1 MCLLFSHGEVSIA
14 DILDAMEG
22 HRLASVIC
30 RIMVNSY
37 CAWELNVVMAD
48 EYPQLEPRDGMAS
61 PLEGNFP
68 CIACVEVGLLI
79 TISSQMHS
87 FTITSILEVRTPHKF
102 LS

>member
-14 DILDAMEG
+14 DILDAMKG

-37 CAWELNVVMAD
+37 LHCAWELSVVMAD
-48 EYPQLEPRDGMAS
+48 EYPQIEPRDGMAS
-61 PLEGNFP
+61 PLNVP
-68 CIACVEVGLLI
+68 CIACVDGLFI

-87 FTITSILEVRTPHKF
+87 FTVASILVVRPPHKF
-102 LS
+102 QS